1 MVFGNYG
8 DTLGK
13 TYREEVDKRRRLI
26 NVNRFKYAAKVDS
39 PDGIAVEVTYDGT
52 RVAAAV
58 QALGVG
64 MGYVLVSA
72 AEALAQGLASA
83 NSPWPF
89 VTGDS
94 RAGFLAR
101 TNQPDEVSV
110 DNDVHYAPYVE
121 KYYDG
126 VAEKYVARHIDE
138 AIGNAL
144 DEYMQ

>member
-13 TYREEVDKRRRLI
+13 TYREEVDRRRRLI
-26 NVNRFKYAAKVDS
+26 NVNRFKR
-39 PDGIAVEVTYDGT
+39 AVEVDAPDGLSFTATYDAT

-64 MGYVLVSA
+64 MGYVIFAA

-94 RAGFLAR
+94 RRGFRAG
-101 TNQPDEVSV
+101 TSPPDDVTI
-110 DNDVHYAPYVE
+110 DNDVFYAPYVE
-121 KYYDG
+121 RHYDG
-126 VAEKYVARHIDE
+126 VAHKYVERHMDE
-138 AIGNAL
+138 AIDNAI
-144 DEYMQ
+144 DEYMR